1 MRAQLRQL
9 LETLTD
15 SFWLLPALL
24 VATGIAMAELLIGIE
39 REVTFTARPLAAWIY
54 TGGETGARTLLGAVA
69 ASTIGVAG
77 TVFSITIATLTLAS
91 SQMGPRLLRNFTRDR
106 ANQVTLGVFL
116 ATFTYAL
123 MVLRSVRG
131 GGEDL
136 FVPHLAI
143 TGAIVLALVCVG
155 LLIFFVHHVAS
166 RINSETVIELV
177 YRDLHSTLLELTTEK
192 PSPPPPDASHWVG
205 GAPVAHDRSGF
216 IQQLDEKAI
225 ADWAEERSV
234 AVRLSARIGDFV
246 FPGATLAVTVPAV
259 DDAREVICS
268 SLALGAYPTA
278 SMDLEFSV
286 TQLVDV
292 AVRALSTGINDPN
305 TAIRV
310 LDYLGAA
317 LCTIARRH
325 LLSGVTLRAGRVVL
339 QRDTTDYDGLVDS
352 MLFTIRQNAAG
363 APAVL
368 IRMLEVLTKV
378 AECEESA
385 ERRHTIARHAKL
397 ILSDGSATIPNE
409 ADLST
414 FRGRAQQ
421 LFALIGP
428 L

>member
-1 MRAQLRQL
+1 
-9 LETLTD
+9 
-15 SFWLLPALL
+15 
-24 VATGIAMAELLIGIE
+24 
-39 REVTFTARPLAAWIY
+39 
-54 TGGETGARTLLGAVA
+54 
-69 ASTIGVAG
+69 
-77 TVFSITIATLTLAS
+77 
-91 SQMGPRLLRNFTRDR
+91 
-106 ANQVTLGVFL
+106 
-116 ATFTYAL
+116 
-123 MVLRSVRG
+123 
-131 GGEDL
+131 
-136 FVPHLAI
+136 
-143 TGAIVLALVCVG
+143 
-155 LLIFFVHHVAS
+155 
-166 RINSETVIELV
+166 
-177 YRDLHSTLLELTTEK
+177 
-192 PSPPPPDASHWVG
+192 
-205 GAPVAHDRSGF
+205 
-216 IQQLDEKAI
+216 
-225 ADWAEERSV
+225 
-234 AVRLSARIGDFV
+234 
-246 FPGATLAVTVPAV
+246 
-259 DDAREVICS
+259 
-268 SLALGAYPTA
+268 
-278 SMDLEFSV
+278 V

-385 ERRHTIARHAKL
+385 ERRRTIARHAKL